1 LLKDYGYYY
10 PEFEAQQGGQV
21 LLDAFRR
28 HDAELVSYREKAKAL
43 LAQLDVANPANVE
56 AYTHELLALYN

>member
-28 HDAELVSYREKAKAL
+28 HDTELASYREKAKAL

-56 AYTHELLALYN
+56 AYTRELLALYD